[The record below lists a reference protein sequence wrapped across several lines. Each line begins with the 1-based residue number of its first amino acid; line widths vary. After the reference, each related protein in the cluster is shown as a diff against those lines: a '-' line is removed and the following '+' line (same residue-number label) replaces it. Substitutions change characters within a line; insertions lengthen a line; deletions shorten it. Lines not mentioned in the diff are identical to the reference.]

1 MSLGG
6 IVRHEQ
12 AQRGAHEGSSG
23 QLYRPPPRDGFLG
36 HAFGQGVEVV
46 LFACHS
52 GRLLSRGVG
61 LVGPA
66 ALPNRHSMVG
76 YEGRRNSQEPLTGG
90 FTRILSKPF

>member
-52 GRLLSRGVG
+52 GRLLSTGAG

-66 ALPNRHSMVG
+66 ALPNGHSMVG
-76 YEGRRNSQEPLTGG
+76 YKEQRNSRELRTGEVHQDS
-90 FTRILSKPF
+90 L

>member
-36 HAFGQGVEVV
+36 HTFGQGVEVV

-52 GRLLSRGVG
+52 GRLLSRGAG

-76 YEGRRNSQEPLTGG
+76 YEGRRNFRELRTGEVHQEAP
-90 FTRILSKPF
+90 